1 MLIKI
6 RTKLGKIKIIL
17 FFTKLKWRTGYS
29 LNIVIFPKFSKPLP
43 HQHSAAIGCTKNYQ
57 SIGVTVHSHCVE
69 HFECLLQRCRR
80 GRGCSELWK
89 KNLEHPV
96 GPHLYLAADWE
107 ADWKI
112 LKIRFVFVSRAPYT
126 NEKPVPTPNLKLGP
140 LQHLYKSLF
149 PWLIDSMSS
158 ITYWLTGSL
167 AH

>member
-89 KNLEHPV
+89 KKSWTPCRSPSLPGCRLRGRLEDSEDPV
-96 GPHLYLAADWE
+96 CFCEQGAVHKRE
-107 ADWKI
+107 
-112 LKIRFVFVSRAPYT
+112 
-126 NEKPVPTPNLKLGP
+126 
-140 LQHLYKSLF
+140 
-149 PWLIDSMSS
+149 
-158 ITYWLTGSL
+158 TGSNSKS
-167 AH
+167 